1 MWNASKCDFCGDCL
15 VRCQYVDY
23 DKAKAVEEIQRLMEG
38 QQAEI
43 LSQCVTC
50 CACREYC
57 PTDADPY
64 DLILRAQEKFKA
76 FPISEQDAAMY
87 DLAFQLPT
95 EVILGDKDKPALSL
109 CVMESQIPPGALDG
123 PLFEGM
129 TIVKG
134 GDYFCLIGYVHG
146 GMESPIEDHAQSFID
161 NLAALGKDIVFLH
174 DDCYAMVKEK
184 VKDYGISVPFNYRH
198 IFEYLLDYLKEHQ
211 DRIKKLNIKVAYQRP
226 CASRYTPE
234 KDALLDE
241 IFELIGAERPKRTY
255 EGENALCCTAP
266 MVRIDKEHAREFQL
280 KNIDDAIACG
290 ADALITLCPVC
301 HRILRRPTSERGLK
315 EIYITD
321 LCRMALGE
329 KSFPA

>member
-1 MWNASKCDFCGDCL
+1 
-15 VRCQYVDY
+15 
-23 DKAKAVEEIQRLMEG
+23 
-38 QQAEI
+38 
-43 LSQCVTC
+43 
-50 CACREYC
+50 
-57 PTDADPY
+57 
-64 DLILRAQEKFKA
+64 
-76 FPISEQDAAMY
+76 MY
-87 DLAFQLPT
+87 DLAFQVPT

-174 DDCYAMVKEK
+174 DDCYAMVKE
-184 VKDYGISVPFNYRH
+184 
-198 IFEYLLDYLKEHQ
+198 
-211 DRIKKLNIKVAYQRP
+211 
-226 CASRYTPE
+226 
-234 KDALLDE
+234 
-241 IFELIGAERPKRTY
+241 
-255 EGENALCCTAP
+255 
-266 MVRIDKEHAREFQL
+266 
-280 KNIDDAIACG
+280 
-290 ADALITLCPVC
+290 
-301 HRILRRPTSERGLK
+301 SERGLK